1 LRDSSGNS
9 NLVADIIFRDG
20 FLIPNSI
27 HGVLWLQTHFEDDY
41 WDVILSG
48 DVHLD
53 NISLSELREDAELA
67 GLDVQG

>member
-1 LRDSSGNS
+1 MA
-9 NLVADIIFRDG
+9 ADIIVSDRY
-20 FLIPNSI
+20 LIPNSI

-48 DVHLD
+48 DVQLD
-53 NISLSELREDAELA
+53 IISLNELREDAELA

>member
-1 LRDSSGNS
+1 MP
-9 NLVADIIFRDG
+9 ADIIVSDRY
-20 FLIPNSI
+20 LIPNSI

-48 DVHLD
+48 DVQLD
-53 NISLSELREDAELA
+53 IISLNELREDAELA